1 MKRTIIYL
9 VISIVTILNASSQSA
24 FNGLEMNMGNLYRM
38 SDAKTRS
45 ISPENFSGA
54 KGQAGMAKLEDK
66 NIPNVANAS
75 NAARD
80 LGQGWKVN
88 PYVIIQPGQ
97 TFTVAEIDGMGAI
110 QHIWMT
116 PTGNWRF
123 SILRIYWDD
132 ETEPSVECPVGD
144 FFGMGWNKYAPLN
157 SLAVCVNPGSAF
169 NCYWAMPFRKKCRIT
184 MENISDKDAMY
195 LYYQVDYTLTNV
207 PSDAAY
213 FHAQFRR
220 VNPNATSDYTIVD
233 NIKGKGQYV
242 GVFMALGVNNNGW
255 WGEGE
260 IKFFIDGDSKFPT
273 ICGTGTE
280 DYFCGSYDFDTRR
293 KNAAGVEETN
303 YTEFCTPYSGLHQ
316 VIRGDGHYD
325 VMQRFG
331 LYRWHIL
338 DPVRFEKDLKITIQ
352 DLGWRQGGR
361 YLQQQSNIASTCFWY
376 QAEPHTSFPKLPS
389 WQQLEVN

>member
-1 MKRTIIYL
+1 MRLTIIYL
-9 VISIVTILNASSQSA
+9 AISFLTILDASSQSA

-45 ISPENFSGA
+45 ISPENYTGA
-54 KGQAGMAKLEDK
+54 KGKGGMARLEDK
-66 NIPNVANAS
+66 DIANAANAS

-88 PYVIIQPGQ
+88 PFVRIKPGE
-97 TFTVAEIDGMGAI
+97 TFTIAEIEGMGAI

-144 FFGMGWNKYAPLN
+144 FFGLGWNKYAPLN

-184 MENISDKDAMY
+184 MENISDKDSMS
-195 LYYQVDYTLTNV
+195 LYYQIDYTLTNV
-207 PSDAAY
+207 PADAAY

-220 VNPNATSDYTIVD
+220 MNTNATSDYTIVD

-242 GVFMALGVNNNGW
+242 GVSMAWGVNNNGW

-260 IKFFIDGDSKFPT
+260 IKFFID
-273 ICGTGTE
+273 
-280 DYFCGSYDFDTRR
+280 
-293 KNAAGVEETN
+293 N
-303 YTEFCTPYSGLHQ
+303 LH
-316 VIRGDGHYD
+316 
-325 VMQRFG
+325 F
-331 LYRWHIL
+331 
-338 DPVRFEKDLKITIQ
+338 
-352 DLGWRQGGR
+352 
-361 YLQQQSNIASTCFWY
+361 S
-376 QAEPHTSFPKLPS
+376 
-389 WQQLEVN
+389 